1 MRTFMKIFAAALS
14 VLAVSATVALASPKE
29 YRVYRDKDGT
39 YYVYMKVTGSLI
51 PQKVQITPFSGIANT
66 VSPLTIWDRRRI
78 DATGRVTLEGV
89 LAQDP
94 SIQIRGR

>member
-1 MRTFMKIFAAALS
+1 MKTLAAIILMLGISATAALAQS
-14 VLAVSATVALASPKE
+14 KHPT
-29 YRVYRDKDGT
+29 VYRDRNGN

-51 PQKVQITPFSGIANT
+51 PQRVKVTPFSGIADT
-66 VSPLTIWDRRRI
+66 ASPLTVFDRRRI

-94 SIQIRGR
+94 SIQIRGH